1 MVERVCVRTSTCE
14 RERPEN
20 GWTRC
25 LNLEGTQGDLETK
38 KQTSTAQKKKK
49 KNKNK
54 NKRTKTKQT
63 NIRNKDTKSLYLQKA
78 NLVNTK
84 HGEILSQD
92 WNTLNI
98 ATGLSYCVVQ

>member
-1 MVERVCVRTSTCE
+1 MCVVERVCVRTSTCE

-49 KNKNK
+49 EQEQEQKNKNK
-54 NKRTKTKQT
+54 ANK
-63 NIRNKDTKSLYLQKA
+63 Y
-78 NLVNTK
+78 
-84 HGEILSQD
+84 
-92 WNTLNI
+92 
-98 ATGLSYCVVQ
+98 

>member
-38 KQTSTAQKKKK
+38 KQTSTAQKKKRTRT
-49 KNKNK
+49 
-54 NKRTKTKQT
+54 RTKTKQT

>member
-1 MVERVCVRTSTCE
+1 VVERVRARTSACE
-14 RERPEN
+14 KERPEN

-38 KQTSTAQKKKK
+38 NQTSTAPKKKK
-49 KNKNK
+49 KK
-54 NKRTKTKQT
+54 KRTRTRTRTKQT

-84 HGEILSQD
+84 HGETLSQD
-92 WNTLNI
+92 WKCNVTP
-98 ATGLSYCVVQ
+98 

>member
-1 MVERVCVRTSTCE
+1 M

-20 GWTRC
+20 GWTQC

-38 KQTSTAQKKKK
+38 KQTSTAPKKKK
-49 KNKNK
+49 K
-54 NKRTKTKQT
+54 RTRTRTKQT
-63 NIRNKDTKSLYLQKA
+63 NIRNKETKGLYLQKS

-92 WNTLNI
+92 WKCNVTP
-98 ATGLSYCVVQ
+98 